1 MKARR
6 LLRRA
11 SVLAPNVT
19 VRSRL
24 PWPVTVLLI
33 AVVIGL
39 AAAAALWAFEEGR
52 RLTGPHDSDLRA
64 MNREL
69 TTKLATV
76 QAERDKLVAA
86 AGTAESRVGMA
97 EGAQTQMAEQLKAL
111 EAENA
116 QLKEDLAFFD
126 SLLPAQTSAAG
137 IYVRSFRIAPD
148 EAQPTRMHF
157 RVLLMQGGGKAFAPV
172 SEFEGQLALTL
183 NVVQAGKP
191 ATIDF
196 PGAASGGAGASAP
209 ATSATATRVKLT
221 HYQRLEGWVDVP
233 PGTTVK
239 SVMVKVLQNGK
250 IKASQSFSI

>member
-24 PWPVTVLLI
+24 PWPVTILMI
-33 AVVIGL
+33 AVVLGL

-52 RLTGPHDSDLRA
+52 RLTGSHDSDLRA

-69 TTKLATV
+69 SARLAAV
-76 QAERDKLVAA
+76 QAERDKLSAS
-86 AGTAESRVGMA
+86 AGTVDARLSMA
-97 EGAQTQMAEQLKAL
+97 EGAQAQMAEQLKAL

-126 SLLPAQTSAAG
+126 SLLPAPTNTAG

-148 EAQPTRMHF
+148 EAQPTRLHF

-172 SEFEGQLALTL
+172 SEFEGQLALKL
-183 NVVQAGKP
+183 NVVQGGKP

-196 PGAASGGAGASAP
+196 PGPSNGGTAAQAV
-209 ATSATATRVKLT
+209 RVKLT
-221 HYQRLEGWVDVP
+221 HYQRLEGTVDVP
-233 PGTTVK
+233 PGTTVQ

>member
-1 MKARR
+1 M
-6 LLRRA
+6 
-11 SVLAPNVT
+11 
-19 VRSRL
+19 
-24 PWPVTVLLI
+24 LLI

-69 TTKLATV
+69 TAKLTAV
-76 QAERDKLVAA
+76 QAERDKLAAA

-126 SLLPAQTSAAG
+126 SLLPAPTNSAG

-196 PGAASGGAGASAP
+196 PGAAAATAASAP
-209 ATSATATRVKLT
+209 VSTAATRVKLT

>member
-52 RLTGPHDSDLRA
+52 RLTGPHDGDLRA

-69 TTKLATV
+69 TAKLATV
-76 QAERDKLVAA
+76 QAERDKLAAA

-126 SLLPAQTSAAG
+126 SLLPAPTNSAG

-196 PGAASGGAGASAP
+196 PGAVAATAASAP
-209 ATSATATRVKLT
+209 ASTAATRVKLT

-239 SVMVKVLQNGK
+239 SVAVKVLQNGK

>member
-33 AVVIGL
+33 AVVLGL

-64 MNREL
+64 INREL
-69 TTKLATV
+69 TAKLAAV
-76 QAERDKLVAA
+76 QAERDKLAA
-86 AGTAESRVGMA
+86 SAGTVDARLGIA
-97 EGAQTQMAEQLKAL
+97 EGAQAQMAEQLKAL
-111 EAENA
+111 ETENA

-126 SLLPAQTSAAG
+126 SLLPAPTNSAG

-148 EAQPTRMHF
+148 EAQPTRLRF

-172 SEFEGQLALTL
+172 SEFQGQLALTL

-196 PGAASGGAGASAP
+196 PGGAASGSAA
-209 ATSATATRVKLT
+209 ATTRVKLT

-233 PGTTVK
+233 PGTTVQ

>member
-1 MKARR
+1 MKGRR
-6 LLRRA
+6 LLRRV

-24 PWPVTVLLI
+24 PWPVTILLI

-52 RLTGPHDSDLRA
+52 RLTGPHDADLRA

-69 TTKLATV
+69 TTKLAAA
-76 QAERDKLVAA
+76 QAERDKLAAA
-86 AGTAESRVGMA
+86 AGTVDSRLGMA
-97 EGAQTQMAEQLKAL
+97 EGAQQQMAEQIKAL
-111 EAENA
+111 EAENG

-126 SLLPAQTSAAG
+126 SLLPAPANAAG
-137 IYVRSFRIAPD
+137 IYVRSFRIARD
-148 EAQPTRMHF
+148 EAQPTRWRF

-196 PGAASGGAGASAP
+196 PGAGAGAATAP
-209 ATSATATRVKLT
+209 ATRVKLT
-221 HYQRLEGWVDVP
+221 HYQRVEGWVDVP

-239 SVMVKVLQNGK
+239 SVVVKVLKDGK
-250 IKASQSFSI
+250 IKASQSISM

>member
-1 MKARR
+1 MKGRR
-6 LLRRA
+6 LLRRV

-24 PWPVTVLLI
+24 PWPVTVLLV
-33 AVVIGL
+33 AVVVGL
-39 AAAAALWAFEEGR
+39 AGAVALWAFEEGR
-52 RLTGPHDSDLRA
+52 RLTGPHDADLRA

-69 TTKLATV
+69 NARLVAV
-76 QAERDKLVAA
+76 QAERDKLAA
-86 AGTAESRVGMA
+86 SAGTAESRLGMA
-97 EGAQTQMAEQLKAL
+97 EGAQQQMAEQLKAL

-126 SLLPAQTSAAG
+126 SLLPAPTNSAG

-148 EAQPTRMHF
+148 EAQPARLRF

-196 PGAASGGAGASAP
+196 PGAAAGGAAAP
-209 ATSATATRVKLT
+209 ATRVKLT
-221 HYQRLEGWVDVP
+221 HYQRLEGGVDVP

-239 SVMVKVLQNGK
+239 SVVVKVLQNGK
-250 IKASQSFSI
+250 VKASQSFSI